1 MDRPILAPPA
11 AGLPLA
17 GLVRLIVE
25 SHLRLTGRPL
35 LQAEAANDDDLAE
48 ALWTAP
54 RAVVAHG
61 TQADPIFCYGNRMA
75 LELFEMDFAA
85 FTALPSRFSAEPMA
99 REERASLLDRVSRFG
114 FIDDYAGIPHFPHG
128 ETLPHR
134 QSDGVEP
141 ERRRRGVSGP
151 GGDVQRVGA
160 GIARRVPV
168 HVRQTGAQAPPPVP
182 PFAKGEA
189 AHFKPWREVSAPAPH
204 SPPLPSPPSRT
215 RAYSMLS
222 ARARQLA
229 SMMLVLAPT
238 VVQDSPP
245 LWKSMSTRVEAAV
258 PVALLRMR
266 TL

>member
-17 GLVRLIVE
+17 GLVLLIVE

-114 FIDDYAGIPHFPHG
+114 FIDDYAGIRISRTGKRFRIG
-128 ETLPHR
+128 KATVWNLNDA
-134 QSDGVEP
+134 DGVY
-141 ERRRRGVSGP
+141 RG
-151 GGDVQRVGA
+151 
-160 GIARRVPV
+160 
-168 HVRQTGAQAPPPVP
+168 QAAT
-182 PFAKGEA
+182 FSE
-189 AHFKPWREVSAPAPH
+189 WAPA
-204 SPPLPSPPSRT
+204 
-215 RAYSMLS
+215 
-222 ARARQLA
+222 
-229 SMMLVLAPT
+229 
-238 VVQDSPP
+238 
-245 LWKSMSTRVEAAV
+245 
-258 PVALLRMR
+258 
-266 TL
+266 

>member
-1 MDRPILAPPA
+1 MDHPILAPPA

-99 REERASLLDRVSRFG
+99 RGERASLLDRVSRFG
-114 FIDDYAGIPHFPHG
+114 FIDDYAGIRISRTGKRFRIG
-128 ETLPHR
+128 KATVWNLIDA
-134 QSDGVEP
+134 DGVY
-141 ERRRRGVSGP
+141 RG
-151 GGDVQRVGA
+151 
-160 GIARRVPV
+160 
-168 HVRQTGAQAPPPVP
+168 QAAT
-182 PFAKGEA
+182 FSE
-189 AHFKPWREVSAPAPH
+189 WAPA
-204 SPPLPSPPSRT
+204 
-215 RAYSMLS
+215 
-222 ARARQLA
+222 
-229 SMMLVLAPT
+229 
-238 VVQDSPP
+238 
-245 LWKSMSTRVEAAV
+245 
-258 PVALLRMR
+258 
-266 TL
+266 